1 MEILFLNLHLER
13 SLKKMLFNL
22 IKKELLI
29 EFRSKQIIL
38 SMLIFGLAIILIFAL
53 SSNVSSEI
61 LSSYSPG
68 MFWLMNLF
76 IVVLG
81 VHRSFAYEKEFD
93 AFSLLVSAPINR
105 GQIFLSKWISGF
117 IFITTTQ
124 LIVIVPFFN
133 LLLLDIPE
141 NLLLFILTSMLINLG
156 MMAIANLVS
165 GIVIRSNFSEIL
177 LPLLMFPLLS
187 PLIIAATKISGAVIN
202 AHSYEVWNVWVLI
215 VVSIVVLFG
224 LAGYALF
231 DFIVEE

>member
-1 MEILFLNLHLER
+1 
-13 SLKKMLFNL
+13 MLLNL

-53 SSNVSSEI
+53 SSNISSEI
-61 LSSYSPG
+61 LSNYSAG

-76 IVVLG
+76 VVVIG

-93 AFSLLVSAPINR
+93 AFSLLVSAPVDR
-105 GQIFLSKWISGF
+105 GLIFLSKWVSGF

-124 LIVIVPFFN
+124 LVIIAPFFK
-133 LLLLDIPE
+133 LLLLEIPE
-141 NLLLFILTSMLINLG
+141 NLSFFILTSLLINLA
-156 MMAIANLVS
+156 MMSIASIVS

-187 PLIIAATKISGAVIN
+187 PLMIAATKISNDIIN
-202 AHSYEVWNVWVLI
+202 SQSYELWNVWVLI
-215 VVSIVVLFG
+215 IASIVVLFG

-231 DFIVEE
+231 DYVVEE

>member
-1 MEILFLNLHLER
+1 
-13 SLKKMLFNL
+13 MLLNL

-53 SSNVSSEI
+53 SSNISSEI
-61 LSSYSPG
+61 LSNYSAG

-76 IVVLG
+76 VVVIG

-93 AFSLLVSAPINR
+93 AFSLLVSAPVDR
-105 GQIFLSKWISGF
+105 GMIFLSKWVSGF

-124 LIVIVPFFN
+124 LIIIVPFFK
-133 LLLLDIPE
+133 LLLLEIPE
-141 NLLLFILTSMLINLG
+141 NLSFFILTSLLINLA
-156 MMAIANLVS
+156 MMSIASIVS
-165 GIVIRSNFSEIL
+165 GIVIRSNFSEVL

-187 PLIIAATKISGAVIN
+187 PLMIAATKISNDIIN
-202 AHSYEVWNVWVLI
+202 SQSYELWNVWVLI
-215 VVSIVVLFG
+215 IASIVVLFG

>member
-1 MEILFLNLHLER
+1 
-13 SLKKMLFNL
+13 MLLNL

-53 SSNVSSEI
+53 SSNISSEI
-61 LSSYSPG
+61 LSNYSAG

-76 IVVLG
+76 VVVIG

-93 AFSLLVSAPINR
+93 VFSLLVSAPVDR
-105 GQIFLSKWISGF
+105 GMIFLSKWVSGF

-124 LIVIVPFFN
+124 LIIIAPFFK

-141 NLLLFILTSMLINLG
+141 NISFFFLTSLLINLA
-156 MMAIANLVS
+156 MMSIASIVS
-165 GIVIRSNFSEIL
+165 VIVIRSNFSEVL

-187 PLIIAATKISGAVIN
+187 PLMIAATKISNDIIN
-202 AHSYEVWNVWVLI
+202 SQSYELWNVWVLI
-215 VVSIVVLFG
+215 IASIVVLFG

>member
-1 MEILFLNLHLER
+1 
-13 SLKKMLFNL
+13 MLLNL

-53 SSNVSSEI
+53 SSNISSEI
-61 LSSYSPG
+61 LSNYSAG

-76 IVVLG
+76 VVVIG

-93 AFSLLVSAPINR
+93 AFSLLVSAPVDR
-105 GQIFLSKWISGF
+105 GLIFLSKWVSGF

-124 LIVIVPFFN
+124 LVIIAPFFK
-133 LLLLDIPE
+133 LLLLEIPE
-141 NLLLFILTSMLINLG
+141 NLSFFILTSLLINLA
-156 MMAIANLVS
+156 MMSIASIVS
-165 GIVIRSNFSEIL
+165 GIVIRSNFSEVL

-187 PLIIAATKISGAVIN
+187 PLMIAATKISNDIIN
-202 AHSYEVWNVWVLI
+202 SQSYELWNVWVLI
-215 VVSIVVLFG
+215 IASIVVLFG

-231 DFIVEE
+231 DYILEE

>member
-1 MEILFLNLHLER
+1 
-13 SLKKMLFNL
+13 MLLNL

-53 SSNVSSEI
+53 SSNISSEI
-61 LSSYSPG
+61 LSNYSAG

-76 IVVLG
+76 IVVIG

-93 AFSLLVSAPINR
+93 AFSLMVSAPVDR
-105 GQIFLSKWISGF
+105 GLIFLSKWVSGF

-124 LIVIVPFFN
+124 LIIITPFFK

-141 NLLLFILTSMLINLG
+141 NLSSFILTSLLVNLA
-156 MMAIANLVS
+156 MMSIASIVS

-187 PLIIAATKISGAVIN
+187 PLMIAATKISNNIIN
-202 AHSYEVWNVWVLI
+202 SQSYELWNVWVLI
-215 VVSIVVLFG
+215 IVSIVVLFG

>member
-1 MEILFLNLHLER
+1 
-13 SLKKMLFNL
+13 MLLNL

-53 SSNVSSEI
+53 SSNISSEI
-61 LSSYSPG
+61 LSNYSAG

-76 IVVLG
+76 VVVIG

-93 AFSLLVSAPINR
+93 AFSLLVSAPVDR
-105 GQIFLSKWISGF
+105 GLIFLSKWVSGF

-124 LIVIVPFFN
+124 LVIIAPFFK
-133 LLLLDIPE
+133 LLLLEIPE
-141 NLLLFILTSMLINLG
+141 NLSFFILTSLLINLA
-156 MMAIANLVS
+156 MMSIASIVS

-187 PLIIAATKISGAVIN
+187 PLMIAATKISNDIIN
-202 AHSYEVWNVWVLI
+202 SESYELWNVWILI
-215 VVSIVVLFG
+215 IVSIVVLFG

>member
-1 MEILFLNLHLER
+1 
-13 SLKKMLFNL
+13 MLLNL

-53 SSNVSSEI
+53 SSNISSEI
-61 LSSYSPG
+61 LSNYSAG

-76 IVVLG
+76 VVVIG

-93 AFSLLVSAPINR
+93 AFSLLVSAPVDR
-105 GQIFLSKWISGF
+105 GLIFLSKWVSGF

-124 LIVIVPFFN
+124 LIIITPFFK

-141 NLLLFILTSMLINLG
+141 NISFFILTSLLINLA
-156 MMAIANLVS
+156 MMSIASIVS
-165 GIVIRSNFSEIL
+165 GIVIRSNFSEVL

-187 PLIIAATKISGAVIN
+187 PLMIAATKISNDIIN
-202 AHSYEVWNVWVLI
+202 SQSYELWNVWVLI
-215 VVSIVVLFG
+215 IASIVVLFG

>member
-1 MEILFLNLHLER
+1 
-13 SLKKMLFNL
+13 MLLNL

-61 LSSYSPG
+61 LTNYSAG
-68 MFWLMNLF
+68 MFWVMNLF
-76 IVVLG
+76 IVVIG

-93 AFSLLVSAPINR
+93 AFSLLVSAPVDR
-105 GQIFLSKWISGF
+105 GLIFLSKWVSGF

-124 LIVIVPFFN
+124 LIIIAPFFK
-133 LLLLDIPE
+133 LLLLDTPD
-141 NLLLFILTSMLINLG
+141 NLILFLSTSMLINLG

-165 GIVIRSNFSEIL
+165 GIVIRSNFSEVL

-187 PLIIAATKISGAVIN
+187 PLMIAATKISNAIIN
-202 AHSYEVWNVWVLI
+202 SQSYEIWNVWVLI

>member
-1 MEILFLNLHLER
+1 
-13 SLKKMLFNL
+13 MLLNL

-53 SSNVSSEI
+53 SSNISSEI
-61 LSSYSPG
+61 LSNYSAG

-76 IVVLG
+76 VVVIG

-93 AFSLLVSAPINR
+93 AFSLLVSAPVDR
-105 GQIFLSKWISGF
+105 GMIFLSKWVSGF
-117 IFITTTQ
+117 IFITMTQ
-124 LIVIVPFFN
+124 LIIIAPFFK

-141 NLLLFILTSMLINLG
+141 NISFFILTSLLINLA
-156 MMAIANLVS
+156 MMSIASIVS
-165 GIVIRSNFSEIL
+165 GIVIRSNFSEVL

-187 PLIIAATKISGAVIN
+187 PLMIAATKISNDIIN
-202 AHSYEVWNVWVLI
+202 SQSYELWNVWVLI
-215 VVSIVVLFG
+215 IASIVVLFG

>member
-1 MEILFLNLHLER
+1 
-13 SLKKMLFNL
+13 MLLNL

-53 SSNVSSEI
+53 SSNISFEI
-61 LSSYSPG
+61 LSNYSAG

-76 IVVLG
+76 VVVIG

-93 AFSLLVSAPINR
+93 AFSLLVSAPVDR
-105 GQIFLSKWISGF
+105 GMIFLSKWVSGF

-124 LIVIVPFFN
+124 LIIIAPFFK

-141 NLLLFILTSMLINLG
+141 NISFFILTSLLINLA
-156 MMAIANLVS
+156 MMSIASIVS
-165 GIVIRSNFSEIL
+165 GIVIRSNFSEVL

-187 PLIIAATKISGAVIN
+187 PLMIAATKISKDIIN
-202 AHSYEVWNVWVLI
+202 SQSYELWNVWVLI
-215 VVSIVVLFG
+215 IASIVVLFG

>member
-1 MEILFLNLHLER
+1 
-13 SLKKMLFNL
+13 MLLNL

-38 SMLIFGLAIILIFAL
+38 SMLIFGVAIILIFAL
-53 SSNVSSEI
+53 SSNISSEI
-61 LSSYSPG
+61 LSNYSAG

-76 IVVLG
+76 VVVIG

-93 AFSLLVSAPINR
+93 AFSLLVSAPVDR
-105 GQIFLSKWISGF
+105 GMIFLSKWVSGF

-124 LIVIVPFFN
+124 LIIIAPFFK

-141 NLLLFILTSMLINLG
+141 NISFFILTSLLINLA
-156 MMAIANLVS
+156 MMSIASIVS
-165 GIVIRSNFSEIL
+165 GIVIRSNFSEVL

-187 PLIIAATKISGAVIN
+187 PLMIAATKISNDIIN
-202 AHSYEVWNVWVLI
+202 SQSYDLWNVWVLI
-215 VVSIVVLFG
+215 IASIVVLFG

>member
-1 MEILFLNLHLER
+1 
-13 SLKKMLFNL
+13 MLLNL

-53 SSNVSSEI
+53 SSNISSEI
-61 LSSYSPG
+61 LSNYSAG

-76 IVVLG
+76 VVVIG

-93 AFSLLVSAPINR
+93 AFSLLVSAPVDR
-105 GQIFLSKWISGF
+105 GLIFLSKWVSGF

-124 LIVIVPFFN
+124 LVIIAPFFK
-133 LLLLDIPE
+133 LLLLEIPE
-141 NLLLFILTSMLINLG
+141 NLSFFILTSLLINLA
-156 MMAIANLVS
+156 MMSIASIVS

-187 PLIIAATKISGAVIN
+187 PLMIAATKISNDIIN
-202 AHSYEVWNVWVLI
+202 SQSYELWNVWVLI
-215 VVSIVVLFG
+215 IASIVVLFG

-231 DFIVEE
+231 DYIVEE

>member
-1 MEILFLNLHLER
+1 
-13 SLKKMLFNL
+13 MLLNL

-53 SSNVSSEI
+53 SSNISSEI
-61 LSSYSPG
+61 LSNYSAG

-76 IVVLG
+76 IVVIG

-93 AFSLLVSAPINR
+93 AFSLMVSAPVDR
-105 GQIFLSKWISGF
+105 GLIFLSKWVSGF

-124 LIVIVPFFN
+124 LIIIAPFFK

-141 NLLLFILTSMLINLG
+141 NLSFFILTSLLVNLA
-156 MMAIANLVS
+156 MMSIASIVS

-187 PLIIAATKISGAVIN
+187 PLMIAATKISNNIIN
-202 AHSYEVWNVWVLI
+202 SQSYELWNVWVLI
-215 VVSIVVLFG
+215 IASIVVLFG

>member
-1 MEILFLNLHLER
+1 
-13 SLKKMLFNL
+13 MLLNL

-53 SSNVSSEI
+53 SSNISSEI
-61 LSSYSPG
+61 LSNYSAG

-76 IVVLG
+76 VVVIG

-93 AFSLLVSAPINR
+93 AFSLLVSAPVDR
-105 GQIFLSKWISGF
+105 GMIFLSKWVSGF

-124 LIVIVPFFN
+124 LIIIAPFFK

-141 NLLLFILTSMLINLG
+141 NISFFILTSLLINLA
-156 MMAIANLVS
+156 MMSIASIVS
-165 GIVIRSNFSEIL
+165 GIVIRSNFSEVL

-187 PLIIAATKISGAVIN
+187 PLMIAATKISNDIIN
-202 AHSYEVWNVWVLI
+202 SESYELWNVWILI
-215 VVSIVVLFG
+215 IVSIVVLFG

>member
-1 MEILFLNLHLER
+1 
-13 SLKKMLFNL
+13 MLLNL

-53 SSNVSSEI
+53 SSNISSEI
-61 LSSYSPG
+61 LTNYSPG
-68 MFWLMNLF
+68 MFWVMNLF
-76 IVVLG
+76 IVVIG

-93 AFSLLVSAPINR
+93 AFSLLVSASVDR
-105 GQIFLSKWISGF
+105 GLIFLSKWVSGF

-124 LIVIVPFFN
+124 LIVIAPFFK
-133 LLLLDIPE
+133 LLLLDTPD
-141 NLLLFILTSMLINLG
+141 NLILFLSTSMLINLG

-165 GIVIRSNFSEIL
+165 GIVIRSSFSEVL

-187 PLIIAATKISGAVIN
+187 PLMIAATKISHAIIN
-202 AHSYEVWNVWVLI
+202 SQSYELWNVWVLI